1 MEKMRIIIADDH
13 AMFRQGLRELLAYFP
28 EINIIGE
35 AANGEELL
43 QLLNSRSADIVLMD
57 IRMPIMNGSQAI
69 DILKVR
75 FPDLKI
81 IVVSADANL
90 FLLEEYR
97 KKGAHGLIPKGCDIE
112 KLIEALK
119 DTKKHGDCMG
129 LSKSIIQRS
138 ALVFKNPFNL
148 TEKEMQVLSLTSKG
162 QSNKEIARTL
172 NITESTLESH
182 KTKIYAKTGM
192 KTPGE
197 LIAYGIH
204 NSLDLL

>member
-1 MEKMRIIIADDH
+1 MEKMRIVIADDH

-28 EINIIGE
+28 EITIVGE

-43 QLLNSRSADIVLMD
+43 QLLSTRPADIVLVD

-69 DILKVR
+69 DILHVR

-112 KLIEALK
+112 MLIEAMK
-119 DTKKHGDCMG
+119 ETKKHGDCLA
-129 LSKSIIQRS
+129 LSKSVIQRS

-162 QSNKEIARTL
+162 HANKYIADVL
-172 NITESTLESH
+172 SVAESTVESH
-182 KTKIYAKTGM
+182 KTKIYAKTGL

-197 LIAYGIH
+197 LIAYGIN